1 MAFRRCN
8 CSDSSLSAPTRRR
21 GCSAPNCAAACSP
34 PVAARSPASSRSMRL
49 KSPAAAKT
57 IRSPVPVDAVIRA
70 KCWWSEPSRSRMAAA
85 ALAASGSAKSP
96 IIRPPACMALS
107 PSTSCPSPPP
117 RPMVGPGI
125 RGPPALPMI
134 LMSSVRWPLTSCCPG
149 STGSFPTSRSGPW
162 ASIMGCAAST
172 SNPTSMNSFSAS
184 IAGAPGMP
192 HSDPCWVSPLRT
204 SRCLTRYWSHRKQ
217 RHKASQKLI
226 DNQAELTAYSKD
238 PSDGESNV
246 ISLNLESLERI
257 GDIKNHPLHDVTV
270 VKIGDIP
277 RQDQPSA
284 NAKESTQ
291 RALSMEPGVVVTK
304 KAKLGI
310 VGVPEE
316 GIKIFN
322 QMLIGNDIIVFG
334 YPTSLGL
341 QTKPQLDLRRPLLRK
356 GIVAGENLLTRSIVL
371 DCPVY

>member
-1 MAFRRCN
+1 LLLA
-8 CSDSSLSAPTRRR
+8 LA
-21 GCSAPNCAAACSP
+21 
-34 PVAARSPASSRSMRL
+34 
-49 KSPAAAKT
+49 
-57 IRSPVPVDAVIRA
+57 IAVIPVLPVKAQR
-70 KCWWSEPSRSRMAAA
+70 
-85 ALAASGSAKSP
+85 
-96 IIRPPACMALS
+96 
-107 PSTSCPSPPP
+107 
-117 RPMVGPGI
+117 
-125 RGPPALPMI
+125 ALPDDNLAYPVLI
-134 LMSSVRWPLTSCCPG
+134 TLSHG
-149 STGSFPTSRSGPW
+149 STGSGFFLNTHQ
-162 ASIMGCAAST
+162 AVYLVTAKHVLF
-172 SNPTSMNSFSAS
+172 NPDT
-184 IAGAPGMP
+184 
-192 HSDPCWVSPLRT
+192 
-204 SRCLTRYWSHRKQ
+204 
-217 RHKASQKLI
+217 QKLI